1 MVFWSPSGVTHRLYI
16 NVERSHCVDV
26 LEFVLQCIVTKT
38 ECHGAKI
45 LPPSAIGTRSD
56 CIVLYLTKGGL
67 LFAKKAILAST
78 LPRTYFGRG
87 IPVMTERLMGGI
99 GVSSGEEPP
108 QVAIG
113 VKPLQRGAQ
122 DQQSFVTF
130 RSELLVASL
139 LQFCENHSD
148 LGHYLYPLF
157 EGTVMDAFRAY
168 GIDPSMPWQGTS

>member
-1 MVFWSPSGVTHRLYI
+1 MP
-16 NVERSHCVDV
+16 
-26 LEFVLQCIVTKT
+26 
-38 ECHGAKI
+38 A
-45 LPPSAIGTRSD
+45 
-56 CIVLYLTKGGL
+56 
-67 LFAKKAILAST
+67 
-78 LPRTYFGRG
+78 
-87 IPVMTERLMGGI
+87 MTERLIEGVGI
-99 GVSSGEEPP
+99 SSGEEPP

-113 VKPLQRGAQ
+113 IKPLRHGDQ

-139 LQFCENHSD
+139 LQFRESYPD